1 MINIV
6 DTAVTASNKI
16 KTPFLEN
23 PVYLDVE
30 CYPNYFLIC
39 FICKGM
45 RKYFEIRD
53 NDYFRN
59 DQVKEIKDILSNYTT
74 VGFSSNNYDMP
85 MIRVA
90 IAGADTS
97 TLKKASNKI
106 INKPKEIFVWEILE
120 SAGVPC
126 CYVKQH
132 IDIINVIPGIRFSLK
147 TYAARIGFKKLQD
160 LPYNSDESLT
170 TEQMNEV
177 RDYCFNDAQVT
188 EALTNKI
195 YKELEIRYM
204 FSKEHDVDLMSQSDP
219 SIAEKIFNKKYGVPY
234 KREGYTY
241 DKEFIKY
248 KAPEYL
254 RFSCDVLIDLFLKIK
269 NNEYKLKDD
278 GKIINIPYKVKIAN
292 TTYTIGI
299 GGSHSKEKNI
309 HFDSKDKILVDID
322 VVSYYPNIM
331 MNNNYIPI
339 NYPSSFIKDY
349 RSFYE
354 ERLEAKLV
362 GDKIKNQTCKIIL
375 NGTFGKLGSKFSSL
389 YSPDLLLNVTLTGQL
404 SLLMLIEQ
412 LEVNGISV
420 VSANTDGI
428 VVNTDVRNEELMKQI
443 VSNWEERCNLKTEST
458 YYQDVY
464 KQSVNKYLAVKSDR
478 TIKTKGPFGQSLTN
492 NGIAK
497 VLRESITKYLLDNAP
512 IAETV
517 YSMKHDIGNFLSFRK
532 SKDGAYYK
540 GQNLGK
546 TVRWY
551 HRINGDVIRDVD
563 GKKVAGSDGATP
575 LMEIPEQLEF
585 NDIDLDF
592 YIAES
597 KKILNKMGL
606 QI

>member
-1 MINIV
+1 MKAILSANDSFSV
-6 DTAVTASNKI
+6 
-16 KTPFLEN
+16 FLEN
-23 PVYLDVE
+23 PAYLDVE
-30 CYPNYFLIC
+30 FYPNYFLIC
-39 FICKGM
+39 FIYKGM

-59 DQVKEIKDILSNYTT
+59 DQVKEIKDILSNCTT
-74 VGFSSNNYDMP
+74 VGFNSNNYDMP

-160 LPYNSDESLT
+160 LPYNPDESLT
-170 TEQMNEV
+170 IEQMVEV
-177 RDYCFNDAQVT
+177 RDYCFNDVEVT

-204 FSKEHDVDLMSQSDP
+204 FSKEHDVDLMSQFDP
-219 SIAEKIFNKKYGVPY
+219 SIAEKIFNKKYGIPY

-339 NYPSSFIKDY
+339 NYPSAFIKDY

-354 ERLEAKLV
+354 ERLNAKLV

-412 LEVNGISV
+412 LEVNGIS
-420 VSANTDGI
+420 G
-428 VVNTDVRNEELMKQI
+428 
-443 VSNWEERCNLKTEST
+443 C
-458 YYQDVY
+458 
-464 KQSVNKYLAVKSDR
+464 
-478 TIKTKGPFGQSLTN
+478 
-492 NGIAK
+492 
-497 VLRESITKYLLDNAP
+497 
-512 IAETV
+512 
-517 YSMKHDIGNFLSFRK
+517 IG
-532 SKDGAYYK
+532 
-540 GQNLGK
+540 
-546 TVRWY
+546 
-551 HRINGDVIRDVD
+551 
-563 GKKVAGSDGATP
+563 
-575 LMEIPEQLEF
+575 
-585 NDIDLDF
+585 
-592 YIAES
+592 
-597 KKILNKMGL
+597 
-606 QI
+606 